1 MKNLKKLSNYL
12 IHVII
17 MFWIFTS
24 LIPIFWAL
32 STALKTEEHIM
43 EYPPQIIPKPITLE
57 NFRSV
62 LVDIPIPRYFR
73 NSLII
78 ALSTVAVSLAIS
90 SFTAYGFARL
100 NFPGKEIIF
109 FLMMLSMMLPG
120 LTNLIVLYI
129 GASKLKLID
138 TYWILIIIY
147 AGYNIPFSTWLL
159 RGFIEGLPTEL
170 DDAGL
175 VDGCTRVGVYF
186 RVILPLMVPGLA
198 AAGVMAFITS
208 WNEFIVATT
217 FANTDAMRTL
227 QVGLRFFMG
236 AYYID
241 WGRLMAGA
249 IIATIPALLFFII
262 LQRGLIAGL
271 TRGAIK

>member
-1 MKNLKKLSNYL
+1 MKNVKKISRYF
-12 IHVII
+12 IHII
-17 MFWIFTS
+17 ILLWIFTS
-24 LIPIFWAL
+24 LVPIFWAL
-32 STALKTEEHIM
+32 STALKTQEHVM
-43 EYPPQIIPKPITLE
+43 DYPPQIIPKPLTLE

-73 NSLII
+73 NSLIV
-78 ALSTVAVSLAIS
+78 ALSTVVVSLAIS

-120 LTNLIVLYI
+120 LTNLVVLYI

-249 IIATIPALLFFII
+249 IVATIPALLFFII